1 MIAGR
6 RRRQEFINAVRV
18 SREWMVNPYLTPASQ
33 TVATR
38 RGAYKS
44 GLLAVFLYFYPLL
57 PVGGVYMA
65 WGVSALALGRIPVA
79 FRDYPENPAVLICAY
94 TGAVTLLMAPFVL
107 PFGFYIAFWRPFG
120 FVSTSEASLTTRLTS
135 LGAFC
140 AVIAI
145 VCLLFRYDPGGVLTW
160 FFD

>member
-1 MIAGR
+1 MDGEPVPHTRLTDR
-6 RRRQEFINAVRV
+6 RD
-18 SREWMVNPYLTPASQ
+18 
-33 TVATR
+33 ATW
-38 RGAYKS
+38 RGVYKS

-57 PVGGVYMA
+57 PVGGVYLA
-65 WGVSALALGRIPVA
+65 WGLSALALGRIPVA

-120 FVSTSEASLTTRLTS
+120 FVSTSEVSLTTRLTS